1 MDDHGVDI
9 QFDEKVLFVDSDG
22 DGGGGGGG
30 GDDAAMTMTK
40 FADDETGGMRKIKM
54 MLRS

>member
-22 DGGGGGGG
+22 DGGGGG

-54 MLRS
+54 MLLA

>member
-9 QFDEKVLFVDSDG
+9 QFDEKVLFVDSDS
-22 DGGGGGGG
+22 DGGG

-54 MLRS
+54 MLLA